1 MTIAQPIGLPPVQ
14 SPGPDAILLV
24 FRGPIS
30 AGGVESL
37 RQSLQRVP
45 LAPRVLHIDCSPVT
59 GVDPVGAAL
68 FWLLCAET
76 EQGLGT
82 RVELLG
88 LPEDVAHMLRLHP
101 LLEYRAG
108 DDTMFQDPFDA
119 GRDSAR

>member
-1 MTIAQPIGLPPVQ
+1 MTTTQPLASPPVTL
-14 SPGPDAILLV
+14 PRPETILLP
-24 FRGPIS
+24 FQGPIS

-45 LAPRVLHIDCSPVT
+45 LAPRILRIDCSGIS

-88 LPEDVAHMLRLHP
+88 LPGDVCRMLRLHP

-108 DDTMFQDPFDA
+108 DETLFQDPFDA
-119 GRDSAR
+119 GIDSGR